1 MDDYALVLNAGS
13 SSLKFC
19 VFVRPSG
26 ESWKLASRGQIDGIG
41 SSPRISARNSA
52 GERLVDDQL
61 DTSIRDQRS
70 ALGVLAGVA
79 QIQVYGRA
87 CPRCRSSCGA
97 RRRAIHGSND
107 SYTSGSR

>member
-70 ALGVLAGVA
+70 ALGVLAEWLRSRYTGA
-79 QIQVYGRA
+79 RDPRRRA
-87 CPRCRSSCGA
+87 SCGA

-107 SYTSGSR
+107 SYNAGPR